1 MGWERAA
8 SIFQPLK
15 SHATRSNQARAW
27 GLILIHAGRTASWRR
42 SVLCVEMRN
51 SASTKMIASHIKRI
65 YNNPVGMKLKWDE
78 TKRASNLAK
87 HGLDF
92 ANASS
97 VLDSVYRLDV
107 EILRGDEL
115 RVMSFSYV
123 LEVLAVLTV
132 VHTAR
137 DKSARIISFRPASNE
152 EREVYYGWL
161 ESE

>member
-1 MGWERAA
+1 M
-8 SIFQPLK
+8 K
-15 SHATRSNQARAW
+15 S
-27 GLILIHAGRTASWRR
+27 
-42 SVLCVEMRN
+42 
-51 SASTKMIASHIKRI
+51 
-65 YNNPVGMKLKWDE
+65 KLKWDE
-78 TKRASNLAK
+78 SKRASNLVK

-92 ANASS
+92 ANASV

-107 EILRGDEL
+107 DIFRGEEL

-123 LEVLAVLTV
+123 PEVLAVLTV

-137 DKSARIISFRPASNE
+137 DESVRIISFRPASNE